1 MLVVPAEVHMYSV
14 YLRVYPSLYP
24 NLQLQQHVH
33 VPICATLQV
42 LSVPSVPKSVPMSV
56 TISLHA

>member
-1 MLVVPAEVHMYSV
+1 MLIVPAEVHMYSV

-24 NLQLQQHVH
+24 NLKLQQR